1 MGAFE
6 HFPYTNFQDLNLDW
20 ILKQLKALEDDVKEV
35 VELSKTWSEQVDY
48 LNKRMEAIEDENSKL
63 STLYNSFVQ
72 EVESKFNTLEQQQ
85 LENFEVLKN
94 QVENEFYR
102 LQLEINQALSTFN
115 DRINYL
121 DNKLDE
127 TLSNLP
133 SLIIMTS
140 PFTGEDDS
148 LQNIIYEIVNE
159 QKSGSLTAKE
169 YDNLELTASAYDNY
183 ELTAY
188 DYDWRGKELLV

>member
-102 LQLEINQALSTFN
+102 LQLEINQALSSFN

-159 QKSGSLTAKE
+159 QKSGSLTARE

>member
-48 LNKRMEAIEDENSKL
+48 LNKRMETIEEENAKL
-63 STLYNSFVQ
+63 TTLYNSFVQ

-159 QKSGSLTAKE
+159 QKSGSLTARE

>member
-1 MGAFE
+1 MGTFE

-20 ILKQLKALEDDVKEV
+20 ILKKLKALEDDVKEV

-72 EVESKFNTLEQQQ
+72 QVESKFNTLEQQQ

-102 LQLEINQALSTFN
+102 LQLEINQALSSFN

-127 TLSNLP
+127 TLRNLP

-159 QKSGSLTAKE
+159 QKSGSLTAGE

-183 ELTAY
+183 DLTAY
-188 DYDWRGKELLV
+188 DYDWRGKELLI

>member
-35 VELSKTWSEQVDY
+35 VELSKTWTEQVDY
-48 LNKRMEAIEDENSKL
+48 LNERMAKIEEENFKL
-63 STLYNSFVQ
+63 ANLYNTFVQ
-72 EVESKFNTLEQQQ
+72 EVESRFNELERQQI
-85 LENFEVLKN
+85 ENFEVLKN
-94 QVENEFYR
+94 QIENEFYR
-102 LQLEINQALSTFN
+102 LQLEINETLSLFN

-127 TLSNLP
+127 TLNNLP
-133 SLIIMTS
+133 SLIVMTS

-148 LQNIIYEIVNE
+148 LENIIYDIVNG
-159 QKSGSLTAKE
+159 QKTNSLTAIE

-188 DYDWRGKELLV
+188 DYDWNGKNLLV

>member
-48 LNKRMEAIEDENSKL
+48 LNERMAKIEEENFKL

-72 EVESKFNTLEQQQ
+72 EVESKFNDLERQQIDKF
-85 LENFEVLKN
+85 NALKS
-94 QVENEFYR
+94 QIENEFYR
-102 LQLEINQALSTFN
+102 LQLKINEALSLFN

-121 DNKLDE
+121 DNKLDK

-159 QKSGSLTAKE
+159 QKSGSLTARE

-188 DYDWRGKELLV
+188 DYDWRGKELLI